1 MTECEVGVVGV
12 NWKQPSLT
20 AECVRSIEKSE
31 NARISVIVVDN
42 GSGDDSLK
50 LLKENCPRALLLEN
64 EHNLGY
70 AGGCNRG
77 IQEALRQGCA
87 FVFLL
92 NNDAVVAPNTVA
104 LLLEHMEGKPDI
116 GICGPMIMWHDR
128 QGLIQ
133 ILGARFSPKTG
144 LFHAVGVNEKDVGQ
158 YKGPIEFDMVSGC
171 ALMIR
176 REVFER
182 IGQFD
187 ERFFCYFEEADLCF
201 RARKAGYK
209 VIAVPQSK
217 VFHKNAFSSGGASSP
232 SRIYYSVR
240 NHLLFL
246 EKNEP
251 SGSLLSRWF
260 KSLLV
265 VANYMIFV
273 VLGSDVPKSKGIRA
287 CFAGF
292 KDYLHSK
299 FGPLKL

>member
-1 MTECEVGVVGV
+1 
-12 NWKQPSLT
+12 
-20 AECVRSIEKSE
+20 
-31 NARISVIVVDN
+31 
-42 GSGDDSLK
+42 
-50 LLKENCPRALLLEN
+50 
-64 EHNLGY
+64 
-70 AGGCNRG
+70 
-77 IQEALRQGCA
+77 
-87 FVFLL
+87 
-92 NNDAVVAPNTVA
+92 
-104 LLLEHMEGKPDI
+104 
-116 GICGPMIMWHDR
+116 
-128 QGLIQ
+128 
-133 ILGARFSPKTG
+133 G
-144 LFHAVGVNEKDVGQ
+144 LFHAVGVNEKDDGQ